1 MGGEKCQHSADW
13 IKYFSWRL
21 SVLLSLLSPLR
32 HSQSSGR
39 LVALPGVLPPA
50 GCLGKAAVGQRKTEE
65 VATTANPTAFILAA
79 PMSSQQQH
87 RIEEPLHQEDPSSN

>member
-1 MGGEKCQHSADW
+1 MEEKCQHSADW

-21 SVLLSLLSPLR
+21 GVLLSLLSPLR

-50 GCLGKAAVGQRKTEE
+50 WCLGKAAVGQCKTEE
-65 VATTANPTAFILAA
+65 VATTASPTAFMLAA
-79 PMSSQQQH
+79 PTSSQQQH